1 MDGVIKDTFAHFHV
15 GNFGILKGSSLQR
28 VCWGEDCCKV
38 LRCWRRKVNGHFS
51 VKEKRVANGG
61 NNCVAQEFRLGELCK
76 GRGSFGSAE
85 GGCYAQE
92 VTHAESGGNACPPH
106 EGARRFSGIHAGR
119 CGNAE
124 GGILLVAQ
132 GAGGGGYLFLEII
145 HSRGVV
151 VSKG

>member
-15 GNFGILKGSSLQR
+15 RNFGILKGSGLQR
-28 VCWGEDCCKV
+28 IRFGEYRCKV
-38 LRCWRRKVNGHFS
+38 LRCWCWEVNGHFS
-51 VKEKRVANGG
+51 LEEERITNGG
-61 NNCVAQEFRLGELCK
+61 KNCVTQEFRLGELCK
-76 GRGSFGSAE
+76 GSGTFGGAE
-85 GGCYAQE
+85 GGRYAQE
-92 VTHAESGGNACPPH
+92 VTHAEGGGDACPPH
-106 EGARRFSGIHAGR
+106 EGARRFSGTHAGR